1 MEKQNKRFAAFLVFG
16 GIAFYFGL
24 THFNTVTHWASA
36 LIGLCTPVVI
46 GGIIAFL
53 LNVPMTAIENGLKK
67 LFRRQ
72 PKRAGKGLRMLSLL
86 LTFVCII
93 VVVALAV
100 LMLIP
105 ELRKSIMSV
114 IVQIQE
120 SLPGI
125 IDYLYSLGIDSS
137 VLTMVEQQ
145 LASINLREVA
155 QQMITGASSMLGTL
169 VGAVT
174 ATVSVLGNALFST
187 VIALYILIDKENL
200 SRQCRKLLYAFV
212 EPQVGDK
219 IWHVGSLIREVFGK
233 FLGGQSI
240 ESCLLGF
247 LMFVALSVFRI
258 PYASLIAVLTA
269 VCAFIPYIGAFLSCG
284 IGVALILLVNP
295 LQALL
300 CLVVYQVVQFI
311 ENQFIYPH
319 VVGSSVGLE
328 PLWTIIAVLVG
339 GAAFGVLGMIFFIPV
354 MAVVYILLKES
365 VNARIERK
373 MAAAR
378 QAQGRGGGRRPPGP
392 GGRGAGGRQRLTH
405 RKTRRWPLDGPAALC
420 CCGRRPPCRIG
431 RTEK

>member
-284 IGVALILLVNP
+284 IGVALILLVDP

-378 QAQGRGGGRRPPGP
+378 QAQ
-392 GGRGAGGRQRLTH
+392 AAEE
-405 RKTRRWPLDGPAALC
+405 DAALQVLEDEEPAD
-420 CCGRRPPCRIG
+420 GND
-431 RTEK
+431 

>member
-24 THFNTVTHWASA
+24 THFNTVTQWASA

-284 IGVALILLVNP
+284 IGVALILLVDP

-378 QAQGRGGGRRPPGP
+378 QAQ
-392 GGRGAGGRQRLTH
+392 AAEE
-405 RKTRRWPLDGPAALC
+405 DAALQVLEDEEPAD
-420 CCGRRPPCRIG
+420 GNG
-431 RTEK
+431 

>member
-247 LMFVALSVFRI
+247 LMFVALSLFRI

-284 IGVALILLVNP
+284 IGVALILLVDP

-378 QAQGRGGGRRPPGP
+378 QAQT
-392 GGRGAGGRQRLTH
+392 AEE
-405 RKTRRWPLDGPAALC
+405 DAALQVLEDEEPAD
-420 CCGRRPPCRIG
+420 GNG
-431 RTEK
+431 

>member
-100 LMLIP
+100 PMLIP

-378 QAQGRGGGRRPPGP
+378 QAQ
-392 GGRGAGGRQRLTH
+392 AAEE
-405 RKTRRWPLDGPAALC
+405 DAALQVLEDEEPAD
-420 CCGRRPPCRIG
+420 GNG
-431 RTEK
+431 

>member
-67 LFRRQ
+67 LLRRQ

-137 VLTMVEQQ
+137 VLTMMEQQ

-284 IGVALILLVNP
+284 IGVALILLVDP

-378 QAQGRGGGRRPPGP
+378 QAQ
-392 GGRGAGGRQRLTH
+392 AAEE
-405 RKTRRWPLDGPAALC
+405 DAALQVLKDEEPAD
-420 CCGRRPPCRIG
+420 GNG
-431 RTEK
+431 

>member
-284 IGVALILLVNP
+284 IGVALILLVDP

-378 QAQGRGGGRRPPGP
+378 QAQT
-392 GGRGAGGRQRLTH
+392 AEE
-405 RKTRRWPLDGPAALC
+405 DAALQVLEDEEPAD
-420 CCGRRPPCRIG
+420 GNG
-431 RTEK
+431 

>member
-284 IGVALILLVNP
+284 IGVALILLVDP
-295 LQALL
+295 LQAVL

-378 QAQGRGGGRRPPGP
+378 QAQT
-392 GGRGAGGRQRLTH
+392 AEE
-405 RKTRRWPLDGPAALC
+405 DAALQVLEDEEPAD
-420 CCGRRPPCRIG
+420 GNG
-431 RTEK
+431 

>member
-284 IGVALILLVNP
+284 IGVALILLVDP

-300 CLVVYQVVQFI
+300 CPVVYQVVQFI

-378 QAQGRGGGRRPPGP
+378 QAQT
-392 GGRGAGGRQRLTH
+392 AEE
-405 RKTRRWPLDGPAALC
+405 DAALQVLEDEEPAD
-420 CCGRRPPCRIG
+420 GNG
-431 RTEK
+431 